1 MNLLGMGTL
10 EIVTILLIA
19 FIFLGPGKMAEAAR
33 FLGKVI
39 GDLRRMSAELPQIVL
54 DEEEEAPIVRRRG
67 SPAAAAPSS
76 DEDAP
81 DGDDDGPVAFRRKP
95 AVPPAETEAQEE
107 RKTD

>member
-33 FLGKVI
+33 LLGKVI

-54 DEEEEAPIVRRRG
+54 DEEEAPIVRRRG

-76 DEDAP
+76 GEDAP
-81 DGDDDGPVAFRRKP
+81 DGDDDGPVAFQRKP